1 MRYITRSVKNMRHT
15 FRTPRLLIA
24 LGLLAVQPSL
34 AADALNPLHLRPHH
48 LTARVWDIDRAARWY
63 HDMLGFQIG
72 RRGEHGDVKFAE
84 LSIPGFGI
92 ALIKEPSTGPR
103 PAEPN
108 AGVPRWL
115 HIVFSVP
122 NLDVAYRYLEAK
134 GASLAARKSPDGH
147 VQSFLITDSEGNEV
161 EIIEDESP

>member
-1 MRYITRSVKNMRHT
+1 MRHAL
-15 FRTPRLLIA
+15 RTPALLFA
-24 LGLLAVQPSL
+24 LNSLTVQPSL

-48 LTARVWDIDRAARWY
+48 LTARVWDIDRAAAWY

-92 ALIKEPSTGPR
+92 ALIKEPSAGPR

-108 AGVPRWL
+108 ASVPRWL

-122 NLDVAYRYLEAK
+122 NIDVTYRYLEAK
-134 GASLAARKSPDGH
+134 GATLAARKSPDGH
-147 VQSFLITDSEGNEV
+147 VQSFLITDSEANEV
-161 EIIEDESP
+161 EIIADPTP